1 MKSSACYRR
10 VLAPAGL
17 AGLVVLGGAALVV
30 AQEAGAGAEALG
42 GPGDTAAA
50 AGAWSGGVWELFRQS
65 FDLFTVLLVAGSVAM
80 VWVAYLCA
88 VDLRE
93 SRILPEE
100 SLSRLGELARQ
111 GNRRELA
118 SFVQSD
124 DSFPSHA
131 LRAALEAE
139 AHDAAAIRETAEI
152 AASEQCAR
160 WFRRVEPLSLIG
172 NLGPLVGLAGT
183 VWGMILAFTELG
195 ATAGTAGPEDLA
207 PGIAKAL
214 FHTLLGLML
223 AIPALGLFGL
233 FRARVDRICNRGLRI
248 SGDLVERLIRAE
260 P

>member
-1 MKSSACYRR
+1 MCRTIARMNRTVRHRLLPSAW
-10 VLAPAGL
+10 LAIVP
-17 AGLVVLGGAALVV
+17 VLGAASATLAQGAAGMEGEV
-30 AQEAGAGAEALG
+30 AA
-42 GPGDTAAA
+42 TAA
-50 AGAWSGGVWELFRQS
+50 GGVWGLFRQS
-65 FDLFTVLLVAGSVAM
+65 FDLFTVVLVAGSVAM
-80 VWVAYLCA
+80 VWVAWLCMI
-88 VDLRE
+88 DLRE
-93 SRILPEE
+93 SRILPDEPI
-100 SLSRLGELARQ
+100 SRLTELARQ

-118 SFVQSD
+118 TFVQSD
-124 DSFPSHA
+124 DSFPSLV

-139 AHDAAAIRETAEI
+139 AHDPAAIRETAEM

-195 ATAGTAGPEDLA
+195 ATAGAAGPEELA

-248 SGDLVERLIRAE
+248 SGDLVERLIKA

>member
-1 MKSSACYRR
+1 MEWTSWCRR
-10 VLAPAGL
+10 VLVATGL
-17 AGLVVLGGAALVV
+17 AGLVVVAWPALAA
-30 AQEAGAGAEALG
+30 AQEAGGPGGGVGAEG
-42 GPGDTAAA
+42 
-50 AGAWSGGVWELFRQS
+50 AGSGGVWELFRQS
-65 FDLFTVLLVAGSVAM
+65 FDLFTVALVAGSVAM

-93 SRILPEE
+93 SRILPDE

-124 DSFPSHA
+124 DSFPSKV

-195 ATAGTAGPEDLA
+195 ATAGAAGPEDLA

-233 FRARVDRICNRGLRI
+233 FRSRVDRICNRGLRI

>member
-1 MKSSACYRR
+1 MDSSARCRR
-10 VLAPAGL
+10 FSLLAGL
-17 AGLVVLGGAALVV
+17 AGGLGALGWAAVCV
-30 AQEAGAGAEALG
+30 AQEAGRAGVGAAG
-42 GPGDTAAA
+42 G
-50 AGAWSGGVWELFRQS
+50 GAWSGGVWELFRQS

-88 VDLRE
+88 LDLRE

-124 DSFPSHA
+124 DSFPSHV

-139 AHDAAAIRETAEI
+139 ARDPAAIRETAEM

-160 WFRRVEPLSLIG
+160 WFRRVEPLGLIG
-172 NLGPLVGLAGT
+172 NLAPLVGLAGT

-195 ATAGTAGPEDLA
+195 ATAGAAGPEDLA

-223 AIPALGLFGL
+223 AIPALGLFGY
-233 FRARVDRICNRGLRI
+233 FRGRVDRICNRGLRI
-248 SGDLVERLIRAE
+248 SGDLVERLIRMA